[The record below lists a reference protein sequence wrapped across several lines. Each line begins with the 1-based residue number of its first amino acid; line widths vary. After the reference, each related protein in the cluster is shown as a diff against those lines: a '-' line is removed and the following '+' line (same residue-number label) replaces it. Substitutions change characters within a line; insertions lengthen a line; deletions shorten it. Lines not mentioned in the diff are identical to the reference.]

1 MQGKVNIKDLY
12 NYIYVSNVFQ
22 AKESPKQPRFD
33 PMTPP
38 QDQDAEAPPPHDEDA
53 FVNVRSDEF
62 LAFFQTT
69 FTLY

>member
-1 MQGKVNIKDLY
+1 
-12 NYIYVSNVFQ
+12 
-22 AKESPKQPRFD
+22 
-33 PMTPP
+33 MTPPQDQDAEAPPP